1 MKKITLTVLSGELNM
16 SYNGT
21 VKKVQK
27 LISNQKYKDKI
38 RLTEELNEL
47 GRRVKTVVIADD
59 LYNKLLEEHAGII
72 QPVEPGEIYGIEPV
86 QSEIEPVKEVGS
98 RVFMEKLVNE
108 LIDTRKQL
116 INYAEQAGQVRLL
129 TDSLMNTEKDVK
141 YWQSKF
147 FELQYELKKVQ
158 DENEELKKKISERKW
173 WKFR

>member
-1 MKKITLTVLSGELNM
+1 MKKLTLTVLSAKLNM

-27 LISNQKYKDKI
+27 LISNPKYKDKI
-38 RLTEELNEL
+38 KLTEELNEL
-47 GRRVKTVVIADD
+47 GRRVKTVVIAED
-59 LYNKLLEEHAGII
+59 LYNKLKEEHAGFN
-72 QPVEPGEIYGIEPV
+72 QPIEPDEIYEFEPV
-86 QSEIEPVKEVGS
+86 QREIEPVKEVGS
-98 RVFMEKLVNE
+98 NDFMEKLVNE

-129 TDSLMNTEKDVK
+129 TDTLMNTEKDVK

-158 DENEELKKKISERKW
+158 EENEELKKKINERKW